1 MTSLDARLDALRGPA
16 RPEPHNARTLA
27 ALTTNPGCARRAL
40 LDAAGVNK
48 DDLAVHLGEA
58 RPLAKS
64 SLALT
69 RGVLFEQQVKAD
81 GCAELLR
88 LLRDVLDL
96 PLPEVSHTDLS
107 AVGSKSGSMNL
118 RHARTR
124 ALLAQAAN
132 DKPDVRTL
140 LDHPVLRLSVGQHRV
155 YLEPDVIAFQIDGV
169 FHIIEIKSFAIID
182 GQADG
187 AKVAGATTQAAAYIL
202 ALRELFT
209 EEGIPPDRVSDS
221 IILVTPHNFSRRA
234 TAAVVD
240 ARKQLKSLQ
249 RQLTR
254 LERID
259 VLVDQLP
266 SGTTFDLARD
276 INGIPTRD
284 RHQLQAALHTA
295 RARYAPRCRN
305 HCDLAYFCR
314 SEAREAGLV
323 DVLGT
328 SVRDDLGSIDIIGT
342 ALDLADGTRDPTPD
356 QVDLAS
362 ALRHAQTIY
371 TRLEGAA

>member
-1 MTSLDARLDALRGPA
+1 VRSLEARLDALRGPA
-16 RPEPHNARTLA
+16 RPESHNARTLA

-88 LLRDVLDL
+88 LLRDGLDL
-96 PLPEVSHTDLS
+96 PLPEASHTDLS
-107 AVGSKSGSMNL
+107 AVGSQDASMSL

-124 ALLAQAAN
+124 SLIVQAAN
-132 DKPDVRTL
+132 DKTDTRTL
-140 LDHPVLRLSVGQHRV
+140 LDHPVLRLTVGEHQV

-209 EEGIPPDRVSDS
+209 EEGIERDKVSNS

-254 LERID
+254 LERIEI
-259 VLVDQLP
+259 LVDQLP
-266 SGTTFDLARD
+266 AGTTFDLARD
-276 INGIPTRD
+276 ANGVPTRD
-284 RHQLQAALHTA
+284 RQQLRTALHAA

-328 SVRDDLGSIDIIGT
+328 SVRDDLGSIDIIDT
-342 ALDLADGTRDPTPD
+342 ALDIADGNRDPAPD
-356 QVDLAS
+356 QADLAI
-362 ALRHAQTIY
+362 ALRHAHAIH
-371 TRLEGAA
+371 TRLGGAA